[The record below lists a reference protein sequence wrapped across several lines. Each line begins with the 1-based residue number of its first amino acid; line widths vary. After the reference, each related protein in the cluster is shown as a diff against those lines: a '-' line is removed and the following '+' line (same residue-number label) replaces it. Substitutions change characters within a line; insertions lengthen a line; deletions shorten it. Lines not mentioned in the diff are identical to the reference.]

1 MTEKEI
7 GLLIL
12 TFGVFLCFVHVL
24 GYLFERLRQ
33 PRLVGEIIAG
43 ILLGPFVLKQ
53 FAPRIS
59 DYLFA
64 NPVLGEDRT
73 NAILWFIYWLGILLL
88 MFLSGSQVKRLLS
101 KENRRETA
109 WILGVGTPL
118 PFLIVMGLGSAGIL
132 SIPPLV
138 GVQGVAMSALLV
150 LASAVAVTSIPV
162 ISRIFNDLGILHTRF
177 ASLILG
183 SAVLEDIALWGVLA
197 IATAITR
204 QAGPAE
210 QSIVGSTTEHLLI
223 TFTFMAAAIFVMP
236 GVLRVFGRSQWNLLL
251 HASRLAYA
259 VVILFAYVGA
269 AAYFEVNLVFA
280 AFLAGFGLA
289 GGITGGERERFT
301 DALDSIGKFSYGIF
315 IPIYFAL
322 VGYRLVFGRDFSPT
336 MLVAF
341 LLGSTFLSLISV
353 GLAAKLAGFQ
363 RLDIINLAITTNAR
377 GGPGIVLAS
386 VAFDA
391 GIISAAFYTTLVLTA
406 IITSQMAGLWLRY
419 VLSRGWPLLST
430 DADDVP
436 ERSISPFPL
445 TRSIPD
451 ADKNT
456 AAIVT

>member
-33 PRLVGEIIAG
+33 PRLVGEIVAG
-43 ILLGPFVLKQ
+43 ILLGPFVLGNLS
-53 FAPRIS
+53 PEVS
-59 DYLFA
+59 GYLFA
-64 NPVLGEDRT
+64 NPALGADRT
-73 NAILWFIYWLGILLL
+73 KILLGFIYWLGVLLL
-88 MFLSGSQVKRLLS
+88 MFISGSQVKRLLS

-109 WILGVGTPL
+109 WILGIGTPL
-118 PFLIVMGLGSAGIL
+118 PFLIVMGLGVAGL
-132 SIPPLV
+132 IPIGPLV
-138 GVQGVAMSALLV
+138 GVENVQMSALLV

-162 ISRIFNDLGILHTRF
+162 ISRIFNDLGILNTRF

-197 IATAITR
+197 VATALTR
-204 QAGPAE
+204 ETSLAE
-210 QSIVGSTTEHLLI
+210 QSIVGSTAQHLLI
-223 TFTFMAAAIFVMP
+223 TFAFMGSAILVMP
-236 GVLRVFGRSQWNLLL
+236 TILRFLGHWRWNILLR
-251 HASRLAYA
+251 ASRLAYS
-259 VVILFAYVGA
+259 VVVLFAYVGA
-269 AAYFEVNLVFA
+269 AAYLEVNLVFA

-289 GGITGGERERFT
+289 GGIAGGERERFA
-301 DALDSIGKFSYGIF
+301 DALDSISKFSYGIF

-341 LLGSTFLSLISV
+341 LVGSSLLSLVSV
-353 GLAAKLAGFQ
+353 GLAARLAGFR
-363 RLDIINLAITTNAR
+363 RLDILNLAITTNAR

-391 GIISAAFYTTLVLTA
+391 GIISAAFYTTLVMTA

-430 DADDVP
+430 DLEETPDVP
-436 ERSISPFPL
+436 VPAPADRRFGGSPARAPSL
-445 TRSIPD
+445 
-451 ADKNT
+451 
-456 AAIVT
+456 